1 MMNSAIYE
9 GTVRHRRFAPVGNQ
23 FTYRLFMMYLDL
35 SELSDVFRGRWL
47 WSTDRCNLAYLR
59 RKDHLGDPAVSID
72 EAVRHLV
79 GERTGTR
86 PSGPIRLLT
95 HLRYFGHCFNPVS
108 FFYCYGADEESL
120 ETIVVEITNT
130 PWHERHCYV
139 LSEVMNERPRPWKR
153 YRFPKTFHV
162 SPFIDMNVD
171 YDWRFLEPG
180 ERIQVHMEDYV
191 QGSKLFDATL
201 SLRRRPITRPNLR
214 RVLLRYPLMTVQ
226 VLTKIHWQA
235 LRLSRKGAP
244 FYVHP
249 KKRKPSAEKT
259 DER

>member
-1 MMNSAIYE
+1 MHSAIYE
-9 GTVRHRRFAPVGNQ
+9 GTVRHRRFAPVRNE

-35 SELSDVFRGRWL
+35 AELSEVFRGHCL
-47 WSTDRCNLAYLR
+47 WSVDHFNLACLR

-72 EAVRHLV
+72 EAVRGLV
-79 GERTGTR
+79 AQQTGA
-86 PSGPIRLLT
+86 PPLGPVRLLT

-108 FFYCYGADEESL
+108 LFYCYDSADDEL
-120 ETIVVEITNT
+120 ETVVAEVTNT

-139 LSEVMNERPRPWKR
+139 LPEEMNEHPGRWRR

-171 YDWRFLEPG
+171 YDWRFLQPG

-191 QGSKLFDATL
+191 KGSKLFDATL
-201 SLRRRPITRPNLR
+201 SLRRRAITGANLW
-214 RVLLRYPLMTVQ
+214 RVLARYPLMTVQ
-226 VLTKIHWQA
+226 VIARIHWQA
-235 LRLSRKGAP
+235 LRLWRKGAP

-249 KKRKPSAEKT
+249 SKRKPPQGALS
-259 DER
+259 